1 MRIHIEIKGYPV
13 QYIETVP
20 DGLAGDI
27 ARLVKKYLR
36 YGNEVLLYQ
45 VRKEKNRDAIYIMG
59 MGWKEGKTW
68 YWGSTDKKVKHH
80 YEKGRFVE
88 TSGSKRY

>member
-13 QYIETVP
+13 QYIETVS
-20 DGLAGDI
+20 DGNAPDI
-27 ARLVKKYLR
+27 AKLVRKYLK

-45 VRKEKNRDAIYIMG
+45 VMNGKSRDTIVLMG

-68 YWGSTDKKVKHH
+68 YWGSENKRVKLH

-88 TSGSKRY
+88 TPNSKRY

>member
-27 ARLVKKYLR
+27 AKLVRKYLK

-45 VRKEKNRDAIYIMG
+45 VMNGKSRDTIVLMG
-59 MGWKEGKTW
+59 MGWREGKTW
-68 YWGSTDKKVKHH
+68 YWGSVDKKIKLH

-88 TSGSKRY
+88 VKKRN